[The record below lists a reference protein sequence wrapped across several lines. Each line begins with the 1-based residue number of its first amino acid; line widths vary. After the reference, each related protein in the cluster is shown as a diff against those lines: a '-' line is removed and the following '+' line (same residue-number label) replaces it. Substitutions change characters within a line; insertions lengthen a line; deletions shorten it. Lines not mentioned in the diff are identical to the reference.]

1 MHQPIQQQTTMKHSI
16 LAILCLLTAL
26 SVHGEIR
33 EERLVVLFDSLKSCD
48 TDSIKD
54 QLNKEIQ
61 ITLGEALKGNESFTY
76 PFDKIPNLGKIYS
89 DDKKVRIYTWSFPYT
104 DRTHGYG
111 GFIQTKSKDRVTTTP
126 LTLSREAY
134 LPSQQGKIA
143 ANDWYGSLYYKV
155 FPVKNRGGN
164 YYIAL
169 GWSGYNAASD
179 YKLIETLNIDG
190 KGNVSFGKMVFE
202 KKGKND
208 SRIVLEYSAEAKISL
223 LYDESSK
230 RIIFDH
236 LAPIEPGYKDI
247 HVYYGP
253 DFTYDAYQLK
263 KGTWHLEENIDAR
276 NKR

>member
-1 MHQPIQQQTTMKHSI
+1 MHQPIQQQTTMKHSL

-26 SVHGEIR
+26 SAHGEIR

-76 PFDKIPNLGKIYS
+76 SFDKIPNLGKIYS

-126 LTLSREAY
+126 LTLSGEAY

-179 YKLIETLNIDG
+179 YKLIETLTIDG

-276 NKR
+276 TKR

>member
-1 MHQPIQQQTTMKHSI
+1 MHQPIQQQTTMKHSL

-26 SVHGEIR
+26 SAHGEIR

>member
-1 MHQPIQQQTTMKHSI
+1 MKHSL

-26 SVHGEIR
+26 SAHGEIR